1 MIHLSR
7 YQVLWYLRHRLN
19 SSFFGTKVPH
29 VTKLLLETHEKRWC
43 GACINQSWWFV
54 MQSVKTAADTR
65 MVGFC
70 LVAHIVK
77 ACHVRLVHK
86 SASPTFNFSWRN
98 QGSKHWSSFF
108 EDWEREVT
116 MYIKKPIDPHKSHAT
131 MNFALDI
138 FFTHPSHACFDPL
151 HACHTDSLGFWSV
164 EVS

>member
-7 YQVLWYLRHRLN
+7 YQVLWHLRHRLN

-29 VTKLLLETHEKRWC
+29 VTKLLLETHKKRWC

-116 MYIKKPIDPHKSHAT
+116 MYIKNRSTHTRATLQWTLLLIYSSPIHHMHALIRC
-131 MNFALDI
+131 M
-138 FFTHPSHACFDPL
+138 HAIRIP
-151 HACHTDSLGFWSV
+151 
-164 EVS
+164 